1 MMTPSSRTSHRHTAS
16 GSTGNTVTGTLLAT
30 SFGFIVVQLDVTIV
44 NVALPEIGSDL
55 STGITGLQWVVDA
68 YTLTFAALLLTAGAA
83 GDRFGSRN
91 IFKGGLL
98 LFCLASLTCAL
109 TPSVDILIAARSLQG
124 AGAALI
130 LPTSLALLS
139 HACADDSV
147 ARSHAIGWWS
157 AIGGAVSAMGPIVG
171 GLLITSL
178 GWRSIFFV
186 NIPVCLFSLWAV
198 HRYVA
203 ETPKTDSKSFD
214 LPGQFLAILLLFLV
228 TYSVIE
234 AGGKGWLDAE
244 IWTGL
249 GIALFVG
256 LLFVVRENR
265 AAEPMIPLSIFRN
278 SILTIAVILGLL
290 SNLTFYA
297 LIFILS
303 IFFQSVKGYTPTETG
318 LALLPF
324 TVIMIANIAS
334 SRVAGY
340 FSARLTVA
348 GGGILCVLSFVV
360 LHGLDRDTPYYI
372 VMLSM
377 VLLAIGSGI
386 STPALTSAIL
396 GNVSSSRS
404 ATASAIFNVS
414 RQVGSALGVALLG
427 GMIIENI
434 DDMTIGARLAF
445 DISVILRMVGVVL
458 AVLFL

>member
-1 MMTPSSRTSHRHTAS
+1 MMNPSSRTSHRQTVS

-44 NVALPEIGSDL
+44 NVALPEIGSNL
-55 STGITGLQWVVDA
+55 TTGIKGLQWVVDA

-91 IFKGGLL
+91 VFTGGLL

-139 HACADDSV
+139 HACAEDSV

-157 AIGGAVSAMGPIVG
+157 AIGGAVSAMGPVAG
-171 GLLITSL
+171 GLLITSF
-178 GWRSIFFV
+178 GWRAIFFV
-186 NIPVCLFSLWAV
+186 NIPVCLFSLWAI
-198 HRYVA
+198 HRFVA
-203 ETPKTDSKSFD
+203 ETPKTGSKSFD
-214 LPGQFLAILLLFLV
+214 LPGQFLAILLLFLL

-234 AGGKGWLDAE
+234 TVEKGWLAAE
-244 IWTGL
+244 VWAGF
-249 GIALFVG
+249 GMALFTG
-256 LLFVVRENR
+256 LLFVIRENR
-265 AAEPMIPLSIFRN
+265 TAEPMIPLSLFR
-278 SILTIAVILGLL
+278 SPVLTIAVILGLL

-303 IFFQSVKGYTPTETG
+303 IFFQNVKGYSPTETG

-348 GGGILCVLSFVV
+348 GGGILCVLSFVI

-377 VLLAIGSGI
+377 ILLAIGSGI

-396 GNVSSSRS
+396 GNVPSSRS

-427 GMIIENI
+427 GMIIGNI
-434 DDMTIGARLAF
+434 DEMTEGARLAF
-445 DISVILRMVGVVL
+445 DISVFLRMAGVVL
-458 AVLFL
+458 AALFL